1 MIFQDLR
8 SNECPALKGLRLAS
22 ICTIYSIHIDTYT
35 YTYAICILDSKCED
49 QTLYFTVKDLKMH
62 ELYIHQYHM
71 TSLPETPILSV
82 FLALIIHPL
91 TQQERLWPCAPM
103 ASAGTSRGNM
113 TQRLGQ
119 WVHGTMCWFNDGLW
133 MGKFGKCT
141 QFLKGGV
148 MTWEFL
154 GWTGYLTPDLCV
166 CVSKT
171 SNCSQHNIIIQHEH
185 RLDWYWM
192 PLIQFALQMNP
203 VATFLPSNSLAT
215 APHHNSMYEGLHQ
228 QW

>member
-1 MIFQDLR
+1 MASVLSGHWPLQTQKWQETIYKIRSMIFQDLR

-148 MTWEFL
+148 MT
-154 GWTGYLTPDLCV
+154 
-166 CVSKT
+166 
-171 SNCSQHNIIIQHEH
+171 
-185 RLDWYWM
+185 
-192 PLIQFALQMNP
+192 
-203 VATFLPSNSLAT
+203 
-215 APHHNSMYEGLHQ
+215 
-228 QW
+228 